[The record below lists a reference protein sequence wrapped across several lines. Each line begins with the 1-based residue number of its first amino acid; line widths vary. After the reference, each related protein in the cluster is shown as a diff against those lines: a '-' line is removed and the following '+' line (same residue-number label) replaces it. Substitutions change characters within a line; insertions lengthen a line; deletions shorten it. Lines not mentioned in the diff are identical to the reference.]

1 MSKWES
7 YGKWRHPEIWW
18 EIKLKSY
25 FEKSHQEKLIL
36 NPILIKIQKDE
47 IEFLLVRE
55 LDVLLITKKKNELM
69 DNEIKD

>member
-1 MSKWES
+1 MSKQES

-25 FEKSHQEKLIL
+25 FEKSHQEKLIT

-47 IEFLLVRE
+47 IEFLLTTE
-55 LDVLLITKKKNELM
+55 LDVLIVTKKKSELM
-69 DNEIKD
+69 NNI

>member
-18 EIKLKSY
+18 EIKSKSC

-36 NPILIKIQKDE
+36 NIILIKIQKDE
-47 IEFLLVRE
+47 IEFLLETE
-55 LDVLLITKKKNELM
+55 LDVQIVTKKKSDLIGKVCNH
-69 DNEIKD
+69 